1 MSAQALAESTPAARA
16 AGGFRWT
23 ALTLAIPW
31 AGWWL
36 LACLPLS
43 GFWNTNPQYSY
54 GWLVLPLA
62 LVLAWRRWP
71 ARPAPGDPSPWAL
84 PLIYAA
90 AAVLLPA
97 WLIVQAN
104 PGWRLVP
111 SILALSAVTGTIAL
125 AGQLG
130 GRPWMRHF
138 AFPIL
143 FTLTAVPWPSSPEED
158 LIQGLMRFVAGITVA
173 IMNLAG
179 VPAVQ
184 HGNLVEIASG
194 LLGVDE
200 ACSGVRSLQAS
211 LMAALFLGEFY
222 QLKARP
228 RWLLVLA
235 AFLTA
240 LLTNIV
246 RTTFLSWSAARGGIG
261 AVAHW
266 HDPAGYTILTAC
278 LIVVAL
284 LANWLSVRHSPPAS
298 ESTAPAVPSPSLP
311 FFTPFLIGGWLLVV
325 YTSSEIW
332 YFKPLATVTETW
344 TLVFPSDF
352 KDEPVPADALA
363 LLGCDRTRSVIWTD
377 LSGEKWRAAFLE
389 WFPNGSR
396 SSILARVHRPEIC
409 LQGSGLAEAGPR
421 RIIPVSVAGFD
432 LRFQSMHFRDLG
444 GHDFYVF
451 YCPWEVVPG
460 EPGRNVIF
468 SGDTR
473 TASLLRVWHRERV
486 LGQQSAE
493 LMVAGAASRDAA
505 EASLQRQLR
514 AMVAR
519 QTIPPAT
526 HPR

>member
-1 MSAQALAESTPAARA
+1 MPAEALAESSPSARTT
-16 AGGFRWT
+16 GRIRW
-23 ALTLAIPW
+23 AVLALAIPW

-43 GFWNTNPQYSY
+43 GFWDTNPQYSY
-54 GWLVLPLA
+54 GWLVPPLA
-62 LVLAWRRWP
+62 VFLAWRRWP
-71 ARPAPGDPSPWAL
+71 ERPAPGKPSPWAL
-84 PLIYAA
+84 PLISLS

-111 SILALSAVTGTIAL
+111 SLLALSAVTGTIAL

-130 GRPWMRHF
+130 GRPWMRYF

-143 FTLTAVPWPSSPEED
+143 FTLSAVPWPSSPEED
-158 LIQGLMRFVAGITVA
+158 LIQGLMRFVAGVTVA

-179 VPAVQ
+179 IPAVQ

-211 LMAALFLGEFY
+211 LMIALFLGEFHR
-222 QLKARP
+222 LKTRP
-228 RWLLVLA
+228 RWLLLLA
-235 AFLTA
+235 AFVTA

-246 RTTFLSWSAARGGIG
+246 RTTFLAWSAARGGVG
-261 AVAHW
+261 AVSHW

-284 LANWLSVRHSPPAS
+284 LANWLSLRHSTPAFA
-298 ESTAPAVPSPSLP
+298 STAGPVPSLP
-311 FFTPFLIGGWLLVV
+311 FFTPLLIGIWLLVV
-325 YTSSEIW
+325 YTSTELW
-332 YFKPLATVTETW
+332 YFKPSAAKAETW
-344 TLVFPSDF
+344 TLVFPTSF
-352 KDEPVPADALA
+352 KEESVPPDALA
-363 LLGCDRTRSVIWTD
+363 LLGCDRARSVSWTD

-421 RIIPVSVAGFD
+421 RLVPVSIDGFD
-432 LRFQSMHFRDLG
+432 LRFESMHFRDLG
-444 GHDFYVF
+444 GNDFYVF

-460 EPGRNVIF
+460 EAGRNVTF
-468 SGDTR
+468 SDDTR
-473 TASLLRVWHRERV
+473 TASLLRVWRRERV

-493 LMVAGAASRDAA
+493 LMVGGAASRDAA

-514 AMVAR
+514 SLVAR
-519 QTIPPAT
+519 QTIPAAARPQ
-526 HPR
+526 